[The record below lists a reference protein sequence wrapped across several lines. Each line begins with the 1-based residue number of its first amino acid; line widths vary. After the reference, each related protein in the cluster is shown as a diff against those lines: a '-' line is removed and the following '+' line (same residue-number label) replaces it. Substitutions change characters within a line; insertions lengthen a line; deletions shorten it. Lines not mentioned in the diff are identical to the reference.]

1 MPKTS
6 RPFPPGSG
14 LFGIGKA
21 DIFEGKECAMI
32 KKKWELTLYL
42 VTDRRWLGRRSLEE
56 DVEEALRGGATLVQ
70 IREKE
75 ISSRAYLELA
85 RKVKA
90 VTDRHGIPLI
100 VNDRI
105 DIALAVDAG
114 GVHVGPDDLPVSV
127 ARRLLGPDKIVGASA
142 SSVEEALGFQ
152 AQGADYLGVGAV
164 FPTATK
170 KVTEKVDLETLA
182 GIKAAVRIPVAAIG
196 GIDAG
201 NAAEIMK
208 TGVDG
213 VAVVSAILSRPD
225 IREATRELLS
235 KLNKEGS

>member
-1 MPKTS
+1 M
-6 RPFPPGSG
+6 
-14 LFGIGKA
+14 FG
-21 DIFEGKECAMI
+21 
-32 KKKWELTLYL
+32 KKWELTLYL

-56 DVEEALRGGATLVQ
+56 DVEEALLGGATLIQ

-85 RKVKA
+85 RKIKA
-90 VTDRHGIPLI
+90 VTDRYGVPLI

-127 ARRLLGPDKIVGASA
+127 ARRLLGPDKIVGVSA
-142 SSVEEALGFQ
+142 SSLEEALAFQ

-170 KVTEKVDLETLA
+170 QVTEKVDLETLA
-182 GIKAAVRIPVAAIG
+182 RIKAAVRIPVAAIG

-201 NAAEIMK
+201 NAPEVMK

-213 VAVVSAILSRPD
+213 VAVVSAILNRPD
-225 IREATRELLS
+225 IREATRDLLS
-235 KLNKEGS
+235 KLKKEKS